1 MPQPISST
9 LDRIH
14 AAARDEFLA
23 KGYQAASLRNI
34 VKTAGVT
41 TGAFYGYYDSKEA
54 LFAALVD
61 ESYRHVL
68 ETYRTAV
75 FGFEALR
82 PEEQVM
88 QMGQVGKTCMQELLV
103 YMDARRP
110 VFRLILQ
117 SAEGTPYAGLID
129 ELVAMEVAATERYC
143 EVLRSLGS
151 AVPQIDPRLE
161 HMLVTGM
168 MNAYCEVILHDMPL
182 ADAQRYVEELGNF
195 YTAGWLK
202 IMGQ

>member
-41 TGAFYGYYDSKEA
+41 TGAFYGYYGSKEA

-61 ESYRHVL
+61 EPYRHVL
-68 ETYRTAV
+68 DTYRAAV
-75 FGFEALR
+75 FGFEALQ
-82 PEEQVM
+82 PEEQVV

-103 YMDARRP
+103 YMDTRRP
-110 VFRLILQ
+110 LFRLILQ
-117 SAEGTPYAGLID
+117 GAEGTPYAGLID

-168 MNAYCEVILHDMPL
+168 MNAYCETILHDMPL
-182 ADAQRYVEELGNF
+182 ADAQRYVEELGDF

>member
-1 MPQPISST
+1 MTDANSST
-9 LDRIH
+9 LERIH
-14 AAARDEFLA
+14 AAAQAEFLE

-41 TGAFYGYYDSKEA
+41 TGALYGYYDSKEA

-61 ESYRHVL
+61 EPYRHVL
-68 ETYRTAV
+68 DTYRAAV

-82 PEEQVM
+82 PEEQEM
-88 QMGQVGKTCMQELLV
+88 QMGKVGKDCMQEMLV

-110 VFRLILQ
+110 AFHLILER
-117 SAEGTPYAGLID
+117 AEGTPYASLID
-129 ELVAMEVAATERYC
+129 QMVTIEVTATERYC
-143 EVLRSLGS
+143 GVLRSMGKT
-151 AVPQIDPRLE
+151 VPDIDRRLE

-168 MNAYCEVILHDMPL
+168 MNAYCEIIIHDMPL
-182 ADAQRYVEELGNF
+182 ADAQRYLEELSDF

>member
-1 MPQPISST
+1 MTEANSST
-9 LDRIH
+9 LERIH
-14 AAARDEFLA
+14 AAAQAEFLE

-41 TGAFYGYYDSKEA
+41 TGALYGYYDSKEA

-61 ESYRHVL
+61 EPYRHVL
-68 ETYRTAV
+68 DTYRAAV

-82 PEEQVM
+82 PEEQEM
-88 QMGQVGKTCMQELLV
+88 QMGKVGKDCMQEMLV

-110 VFRLILQ
+110 AFHLILEC
-117 SAEGTPYAGLID
+117 AEGTPYASLID
-129 ELVAMEVAATERYC
+129 QMVTIEVTATERYC
-143 EVLRSLGS
+143 GVLRSMGKT
-151 AVPQIDPRLE
+151 VPDIDRRLE

-168 MNAYCEVILHDMPL
+168 MNAYCEIIIHDMPP
-182 ADAQRYVEELGNF
+182 ADAQRYLEELSDF

>member
-61 ESYRHVL
+61 EPYRHVL
-68 ETYRTAV
+68 ETYRTAD

-82 PEEQVM
+82 PEEQVT
-88 QMGQVGKTCMQELLV
+88 QMGQVGKNCMQELLV

-168 MNAYCEVILHDMPL
+168 MNAYCGVILHDMPL

>member
-1 MPQPISST
+1 MSQPVSST

-61 ESYRHVL
+61 EPYRHVL
-68 ETYRTAV
+68 DTYRAAV

-82 PEEQVM
+82 PEEQVV
-88 QMGQVGKTCMQELLV
+88 QMGQVGKNCMQELLV

-117 SAEGTPYAGLID
+117 GAEGTPYAGLID
-129 ELVAMEVAATERYC
+129 ELVAMEVTATERYC

-168 MNAYCEVILHDMPL
+168 MNAYCETILHDMPL
-182 ADAQRYVEELGNF
+182 ADAQRYVEELGDF